1 MTKAKKILA
10 LVMAVVMCL
19 SVMVGT
25 LSVSAATPGTITVGT
40 TTVDEGAASATVTVT
55 IAGAAFSAGEI
66 KMTYDS
72 KLPVPTVVSALQI
85 TADTETAGKVNVV
98 VESGAS
104 TAGNVDSG
112 SFTLTFAGI
121 EALTAGDYAITVDS
135 SEFGDYNEN
144 DVLFN
149 AVAGK
154 IAVVAK
160 PTHTCEY
167 TKTITKQPTRTE
179 KGVMTYTC
187 ECGDSYTEA
196 IAIPTKLTDKA
207 FSSQLLYLDTT
218 VGTRISVKS
227 GATGGVIPNGYT
239 DYIIE
244 IKYQYYGSGYKL
256 DTDTITKTSAERDGA
271 SSSGKTH
278 YFYFTKLA
286 LYEMS
291 LAYDVVIY
299 ALDANGVV
307 VAYTEEISSL
317 ADQAFVYA
325 QTYAVGNDTLMRC
338 LVDMVNFGSKTQE
351 FFAASNPGSDIDGAP
366 LANAKFDQYQS
377 KGSTEADMPESFNTT
392 SLYTP
397 IDETYEILNVTGTMQ
412 IGASNKPYI
421 SVRATNYD
429 PSQLKAVCH
438 YTNAY
443 NTPVEQTVMLENANE
458 ITTNNAGN
466 KFYKFAFD
474 KLALYDLQSVV
485 SVDVYYGDKLEGTF
499 EYSLGNFIK
508 TYYDVASM
516 KPVLQ
521 AAVLFGQS
529 ARAQLV

>member
-72 KLPVPTVVSALQI
+72 KLPVPTVASALQI

-104 TAGNVDSG
+104 TAGNIESG

-154 IAVVAK
+154 ITVVAK

-179 KGVMTYTC
+179 KGVMTYAC
-187 ECGDSYTEA
+187 ECGDSYTED

-207 FSSQLLYLDTT
+207 FATQGLYFGSAVGSLIYVKDT
-218 VGTRISVKS
+218 
-227 GATGGVIPNGYT
+227 ATGGVVTSGYS
-239 DYIIE
+239 DYLLE
-244 IKYQYYGSGYKL
+244 IKYQYYGAGYKL
-256 DTDTITKTSAERDGA
+256 DTNTITKTSAQRD
-271 SSSGKTH
+271 SQTSTGKTH
-278 YFYFTKLA
+278 YFYFTELA
-286 LYEMS
+286 LYEMP
-291 LAYDVVIY
+291 LEYDIVVY
-299 ALDANGVV
+299 ALDANGVA
-307 VAYTEEISSL
+307 VAYTEMTSSL
-317 ADQAFVYA
+317 ADQALIYA
-325 QTYAVGNDTLMRC
+325 QKYSSSEKLLRC
-338 LVDMVNFGSKTQE
+338 MVDMVNFGSKAQE
-351 FFAASNPGSDIDGAP
+351 YFAASNPGSDIDGAP
-366 LANAKFDQYQS
+366 LANEKFGQYQD
-377 KGSTEADMPESFNTT
+377 KASTEADMPEAFNTT
-392 SLYTP
+392 DLYTP
-397 IDETYEILNVTGTMQ
+397 KNETYEILNVTGSMQ
-412 IGASNKPYI
+412 IGASNKPFI
-421 SVRATNYD
+421 TVRATNYD
-429 PSQLKAVCH
+429 ASQLKVVCH
-438 YTNAY
+438 YTDAY
-443 NTPVEQTVMLENANE
+443 NSPVNQEIWMSNASVS
-458 ITTNNAGN
+458 TNNAGN
-466 KFYKFAFD
+466 VFYRFSFD
-474 KLALYDLQSVV
+474 KLALYDFENVV
-485 SVDVYYGDKLEGTF
+485 TMDVYYGDNLEGTF
-499 EYSLGNFIK
+499 EYSLGAYVSK
-508 TYYDVASM
+508 YYGVASM
-516 KPVLQ
+516 KPLLI
-521 AAVLFGQS
+521 AAELFSQS
-529 ARAQLV
+529 ARAQLVG